1 MPEII
6 VIGGGVIG
14 LSSALALQQRGHSAR
29 LISRELPQETTS
41 AAAGAIWAG
50 GGLDGRMR
58 RWADD
63 SLTRFL
69 TLCQVPDSGVTL
81 QRIQD
86 FRRHY
91 PGAMSLPWF
100 ASRLAYCQR
109 IPADELPSGFAA
121 GLWLDVP
128 IVAPPRYL
136 QHLHEQFLAAGG
148 ILEVRQIDS
157 LDELL
162 DEGDLVVN
170 CSGVGARKLA
180 DDPAVHPIRG
190 QTLLVDAQIDKG
202 FMDESAFTY
211 LFPREDGTLLGGTQ
225 RTDDWRREPDEGE
238 SAGILARCA
247 AIDEAVNSA
256 TVLRVRVGLRPGR
269 HAVRLEIERRTN
281 GRIIHNYGHGG
292 IGFTLSWGC
301 ALEVARLANAKP
313 SSPPR
318 QVRGRQAR
326 KTSCRGRQTRKT
338 SCRGEANPQDFV

>member
-14 LSSALALQQRGHSAR
+14 LSSALALQRRGHNTR
-29 LISRELPQETTS
+29 LITRELPQDTTS

-50 GGLDGRMR
+50 GGLAGHMR
-58 RWADD
+58 RWAND

-81 QRIQD
+81 RRIQD

-100 ASRLAYCQR
+100 ASRLPHCQR
-109 IPADELPSGFAA
+109 IRGDELPSGFAA

-136 QHLHEQFLAAGG
+136 QRLHEQFLAAGG
-148 ILEVRQIDS
+148 VLEVRHIDS

-162 DEGDLVVN
+162 DEADLVVN
-170 CSGVGARKLA
+170 CSGVGARKLV

-190 QTLLVDAQIDKG
+190 QTLLVDAKIDKG

-211 LFPREDGTLLGGTQ
+211 LLPRGDGILLGGTQ
-225 RTDDWRREPDEGE
+225 RADDWRRELDEGE
-238 SAGILARCA
+238 SADILARCA
-247 AIDEAVNSA
+247 AIEKVVNSA
-256 TVLRVRVGLRPGR
+256 TVLRARVGLRPGR
-269 HAVRLEIERRTN
+269 HAVRLDVERRTN
-281 GRIIHNYGHGG
+281 GLIIHNYGHGG

-301 ALEVARLANAKP
+301 ALEVASLANAKP
-313 SSPPR
+313 PSVPPDR
-318 QVRGRQAR
+318 SGGGKPTKLRVGAR
-326 KTSCRGRQTRKT
+326 R
-338 SCRGEANPQDFV
+338 

>member
-14 LSSALALQQRGHSAR
+14 LSSALALQQRGHSVR
-29 LISRELPQETTS
+29 LFTRELPQATTS

-63 SLTRFL
+63 SLTHFL
-69 TLCQVPDSGVTL
+69 TLCQAPESGVTL

-91 PGAMSLPWF
+91 PGALSLPWF
-100 ASRLAYCQR
+100 ASRLPYCQR
-109 IPADELPSGFAA
+109 IPAAELPSGFVA

-136 QHLHEQFLAAGG
+136 QGLHEQFLAAGG
-148 ILEVRQIDS
+148 RLEMRHIDS

-162 DEGDLVVN
+162 DEANLVVN

-190 QTLLVDAQIDKG
+190 QSLLVDAQLDQG

-211 LFPREDGTLLGGTQ
+211 LFPRGDGTLLGGTQ
-225 RTDDWRREPDEGE
+225 RADDWRREADAGE
-238 SAGILARCA
+238 SASILARCA
-247 AIDEAVNSA
+247 AIEEAVNSA

-269 HAVRLEIERRTN
+269 HAVRLEIERRAN

-292 IGFTLSWGC
+292 IGFTLAWGC
-301 ALEVARLANAKP
+301 ALEVARLANATPLP
-313 SSPPR
+313 SPLPEASK
-318 QVRGRQAR
+318 RGSAFR
-326 KTSCRGRQTRKT
+326 
-338 SCRGEANPQDFV
+338 EAEF

>member
-1 MPEII
+1 MPKII

-14 LSSALALQQRGHSAR
+14 LSSALALQQGGYSVR
-29 LISRELPQETTS
+29 LITRELPQDTTS

-69 TLCQVPDSGVTL
+69 ALCQVPESGVTL

-100 ASRLAYCQR
+100 ASRLPHCQR

-136 QHLHEQFLAAGG
+136 QRLHEQFLAAGG
-148 ILEVRQIDS
+148 ILELRQVDS

-162 DEGDLVVN
+162 DEANLVVN

-190 QTLLVDAQIDKG
+190 QTLLLDAEFERG
-202 FMDESAFTY
+202 FMDDSAFTY
-211 LFPREDGTLLGGTQ
+211 LFPRDDGVLLGGTQ
-225 RTDDWRREPDEGE
+225 RLDDWRRQLDESE
-238 SAGILARCA
+238 TADILARCA
-247 AIDEAVNSA
+247 AIEAGVASA
-256 TVLRVRVGLRPGR
+256 TVLRERVGLRPGR
-269 HAVRLEIERRTN
+269 HVVRLEVERRTN
-281 GRIIHNYGHGG
+281 GAVIHNYGHGG

-301 ALEVARLANAKP
+301 ALEVARLVE
-313 SSPPR
+313 S
-318 QVRGRQAR
+318 V
-326 KTSCRGRQTRKT
+326 
-338 SCRGEANPQDFV
+338 